1 MTRKF
6 RLGLP
11 KNDRLARATLDFL
24 QACDLK
30 VTQKNP
36 RLYIGHINTM
46 PGLETW
52 FQRKSDI
59 VRQVREG
66 VLDLGLAGYDTVLEY
81 QGKHDQIVVIH
92 DALGYSH
99 CTLEIVVPQAWQD
112 VNTIQDLV
120 RLGQARPKDTPLRV
134 ASTYQKSTTQFL
146 ADWQIPHHYLK
157 LDGAVEAA
165 PQMGTADFIVDIVQT
180 GLTMR
185 ENHLKTIEGGE
196 ILQSQVCLFGNRQA
210 LQDNAALVDMTRQ
223 ILERIEAHLRAKQH
237 YNLIANVKGESA
249 EQVAKK
255 LHQFTDLAGLQG
267 PTIAPIYPPVYTDE
281 NWFAISVMVKKDR
294 LQTAIQQ
301 LRQIG
306 GSGVVALPAL
316 FIFDETPERW
326 QTFKQTLEVS

>member
-1 MTRKF
+1 MNRKF

-11 KNDRLARATLDFL
+11 NNDRLARTTLDFL

-36 RLYIGHINTM
+36 RLYVGYMNAL
-46 PGLETW
+46 PGLEVW
-52 FQRKSDI
+52 FQRKSDV

-66 VLDLGLAGYDTVLEY
+66 VLDLGLAGYDTLLEH
-81 QGKHDQIVVIH
+81 QGSQDQIIMIH

-99 CTLEIVVPQAWQD
+99 CSLEIVVPQSWNH
-112 VNTIQDLV
+112 VNTIEDLV
-120 RLGQARPKDTPLRV
+120 TLGKERPSDSPLRV
-134 ASTYQKSTTQFL
+134 ASTYQKSTTRFL
-146 ADWQIPHHYLK
+146 DDWQIPYQYLK

-210 LQDNAALVDMTRQ
+210 LQSDESLVSITRQ

-237 YNLIANVKGESA
+237 
-249 EQVAKK
+249 
-255 LHQFTDLAGLQG
+255 
-267 PTIAPIYPPVYTDE
+267 
-281 NWFAISVMVKKDR
+281 
-294 LQTAIQQ
+294 
-301 LRQIG
+301 
-306 GSGVVALPAL
+306 
-316 FIFDETPERW
+316 
-326 QTFKQTLEVS
+326 